1 MIIDLTFD
9 LRFLITFRDKEGCV
23 DIEISVKWLICDLN
37 DLEYIS
43 KYDLTIYFYSV
54 KKL

>member
-1 MIIDLTFD
+1 M
-9 LRFLITFRDKEGCV
+9 FRDKEGCV
-23 DIEISVKWLICDLN
+23 DIEINVKWLICDLN
-37 DLEYIS
+37 DYDLEYTG